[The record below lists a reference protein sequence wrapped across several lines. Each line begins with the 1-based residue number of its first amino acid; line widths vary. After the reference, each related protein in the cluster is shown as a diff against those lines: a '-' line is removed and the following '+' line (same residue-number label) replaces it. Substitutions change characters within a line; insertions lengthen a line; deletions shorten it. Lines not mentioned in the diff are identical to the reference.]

1 MPRRS
6 VALWA
11 AEGTMADRRIA
22 AMSGRLE
29 GTDGQTRR
37 DIHGARAGPSPDAP
51 RPGEGYPKNA
61 LAKAIR
67 MEPAHST
74 ARTTAMTQCHSATKR
89 FTPPEAGMTPW
100 LMLRAVV

>member
-1 MPRRS
+1 MAWR
-6 VALWA
+6 A
-11 AEGTMADRRIA
+11 AEGVMADRRIA
-22 AMSGRLE
+22 AMSGRPK
-29 GTDGQTRR
+29 GADGQTRR
-37 DIHGARAGPSPDAP
+37 DIHGAGAGLSPHAP
-51 RPGEGYPKNA
+51 GPGERYPKNA

-89 FTPPEAGMTPW
+89 FKPPDAGMTPR